1 MDYTYVIIVL
11 IAVVCAVEIPQ
22 LARLRL
28 KRDLAVYVV
37 LMAAAILTGVLYQLR
52 FPVPNPVY
60 AINDLFAPVG
70 KWIGQL
76 LS

>member
-1 MDYTYVIIVL
+1 MDYTYIIVIL

-22 LARLRL
+22 LVRRRL
-28 KRDLAVYVV
+28 KWDLAVYIA
-37 LMAAAILTGVLYQLR
+37 LMASAILMGVLYQLR